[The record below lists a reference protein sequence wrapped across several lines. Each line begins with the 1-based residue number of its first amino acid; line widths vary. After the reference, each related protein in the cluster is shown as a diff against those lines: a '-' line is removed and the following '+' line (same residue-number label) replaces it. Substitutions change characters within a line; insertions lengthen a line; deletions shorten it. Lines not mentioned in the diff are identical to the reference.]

1 MDCNGLDLHFLK
13 LDCVCSFHYKRALL
27 AEVSP
32 AMPIYVWK
40 SCDVEWSFPL
50 KRNRMI
56 IHYSFM
62 SQFVLLRNPISSANS
77 LHRHW
82 PCTFQPNPS
91 CQAPSSLSQY
101 NRINY
106 PYFSLSRDPPLHLP
120 KCSQSR
126 YRQPKVTHPNRHPRN
141 SHLLFQPP
149 SL

>member
-56 IHYSFM
+56 THYSLCH
-62 SQFVLLRNPISSANS
+62 SSSCCAIQFL
-77 LHRHW
+77 
-82 PCTFQPNPS
+82 
-91 CQAPSSLSQY
+91 
-101 NRINY
+101 
-106 PYFSLSRDPPLHLP
+106 PPTA
-120 KCSQSR
+120 STDIGR
-126 YRQPKVTHPNRHPRN
+126 A
-141 SHLLFQPP
+141 LFN
-149 SL
+149 